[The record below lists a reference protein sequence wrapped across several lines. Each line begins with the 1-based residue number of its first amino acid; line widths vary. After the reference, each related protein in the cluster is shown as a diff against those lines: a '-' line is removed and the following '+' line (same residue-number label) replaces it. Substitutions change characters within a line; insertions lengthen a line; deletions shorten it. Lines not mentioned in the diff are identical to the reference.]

1 MKRALFAFAVS
12 LLCFGNSALADTL
25 VKWNGISAQFPIGEL
40 SVGTYGYAYYKPVDV
55 FIWIGG
61 GSATLNLT
69 TGAYQFQV
77 KYLSWAMPMEAQPI
91 GATLDNTIP
100 LRAVFVCDSLVS
112 AFPLGPVPFNLDKTG
127 SANIQGVL
135 TDKSELPTCAI
146 NKDKIAF
153 LIIDESDNY
162 LVFGTGR
169 QVVTSTQNNQK

>member
-1 MKRALFAFAVS
+1 MKKTLLALAMG

-25 VKWNGISAQFPIGEL
+25 VKWNGISAQLPAPIP
-40 SVGTYGYAYYKPVDV
+40 VGNYGNYGYVNTAL
-55 FIWIGG
+55 IWTGG

-69 TGAYQFQV
+69 RGTYQFQV
-77 KYLSWAMPMEAQPI
+77 KYLSWAMPMETQPI

-135 TDKSELPTCAI
+135 MDKSQLPLCADK
-146 NKDKIAF
+146 KDKIAF
-153 LIIDESDNY
+153 LIIDEYDNY
-162 LVFGTGR
+162 FVFGTGR
-169 QVVTSTQNNQK
+169 QVVTSTQNNQN